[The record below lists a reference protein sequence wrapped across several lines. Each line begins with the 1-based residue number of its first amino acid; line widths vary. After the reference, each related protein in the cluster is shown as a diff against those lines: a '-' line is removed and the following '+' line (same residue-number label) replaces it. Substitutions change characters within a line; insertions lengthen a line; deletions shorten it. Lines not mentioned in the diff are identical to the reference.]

1 MRCTTRWWSG
11 RRIPEP
17 SIVAAPPADHPR
29 GWVGLELIAAYKFIK
44 ATLLIAA
51 GLGALG
57 LLNVG
62 WNDAAQDWLER
73 LAIANTHHLV
83 AASAARAL
91 PWLDALGPKRLV
103 AVCFGSFLYAGLF
116 VVEGVGLWK
125 CRRWAEYLTIVT
137 TASLLPIEI
146 FAVHQ
151 RITSIRVGALV
162 LNALVVIFL
171 VWQIRAT
178 ATAVRRSTGGTPS
191 APS

>member
-1 MRCTTRWWSG
+1 LT
-11 RRIPEP
+11 
-17 SIVAAPPADHPR
+17 VADPLADHPR

-57 LLNVG
+57 LLNAG
-62 WNDAAQDWLER
+62 WNDATQDWLER
-73 LAIANTHHLV
+73 LALANTHHLV
-83 AASAARAL
+83 AATAARAL
-91 PWLDALGPKRLV
+91 PWLDAPRRLV
-103 AVCFGSFLYAGLF
+103 GLSLGSFLYAGLF

-151 RITSIRVGALV
+151 RITLVRVGALV
-162 LNALVVIFL
+162 MNVLVVIFL

-178 ATAVRRSTGGTPS
+178 APPPARATAGTQS

>member
-1 MRCTTRWWSG
+1 MRRTTPLWSG
-11 RRIPEP
+11 RRILEP
-17 SIVAAPPADHPR
+17 SLVTDPPVDHPR
-29 GWVGLELIAAYKFIK
+29 GWVGLEIIAAYKFIK

-73 LAIANTHHLV
+73 LALANTHHLV

-91 PWLDALGPKRLV
+91 PWLGALGPQRLV
-103 AVCFGSFLYAGLF
+103 AVSVGSFLYAGLF

-151 RITSIRVGALV
+151 RITLLRVGALV

-178 ATAVRRSTGGTPS
+178 APAVAASTAGRRS